1 MVADRAVSANV
12 TQGVILFLCFLG
24 GSFLG
29 SPAARCILAVPLA
42 FSKYCMERCAT
53 WQRSACVMIVFT
65 IGPTAELYDTY
76 TLMTAKGSNPHPHP
90 HPHAHAHPHPCPKPG
105 PNPNLQLQYDGLDAR
120 LSKG

>member
-1 MVADRAVSANV
+1 MRPRVADRAASANV
-12 TQGVILFLCFLG
+12 TQGVILVLCFLG

-65 IGPTAELYDTY
+65 IVLLFLSRRFFFFAL
-76 TLMTAKGSNPHPHP
+76 
-90 HPHAHAHPHPCPKPG
+90 
-105 PNPNLQLQYDGLDAR
+105 AR
-120 LSKG
+120 YRSASS